1 MRCRHSRFVP
11 GSLVAAAL
19 AVGAAALPAVTAY
32 AAGTTPTSPPAGPSD
47 LNSLLQSV
55 QVWIWGFVGLA
66 AIVMLSV
73 VALMFIVS
81 GGHPGTVMKA
91 KNGLR
96 HVVYGLALLV
106 LAPLLVNLVI
116 SVAGG

>member
-1 MRCRHSRFVP
+1 
-11 GSLVAAAL
+11 
-19 AVGAAALPAVTAY
+19 
-32 AAGTTPTSPPAGPSD
+32 
-47 LNSLLQSV
+47 
-55 QVWIWGFVGLA
+55 
-66 AIVMLSV
+66 VMLSV
-73 VALMFIVS
+73 VALMFILS

>member
-1 MRCRHSRFVP
+1 
-11 GSLVAAAL
+11 
-19 AVGAAALPAVTAY
+19 
-32 AAGTTPTSPPAGPSD
+32 
-47 LNSLLQSV
+47 
-55 QVWIWGFVGLA
+55 
-66 AIVMLSV
+66 
-73 VALMFIVS
+73 
-81 GGHPGTVMKA
+81 MKA